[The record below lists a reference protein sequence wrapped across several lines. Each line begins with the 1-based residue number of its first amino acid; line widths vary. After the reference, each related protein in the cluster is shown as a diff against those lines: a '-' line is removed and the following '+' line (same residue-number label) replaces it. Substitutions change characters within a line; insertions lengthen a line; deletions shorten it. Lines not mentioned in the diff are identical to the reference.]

1 MDSLGGSKTPVELWT
16 MDKGGVWAKR
26 VERRCIEGVATSI
39 WGVKHCK
46 WSRRSSR
53 TTVLCRG
60 ARLCWGRV
68 FPVLIRARACA
79 VVLGAEVRGYTELEE
94 I

>member
-1 MDSLGGSKTPVELWT
+1 MDSPGGSKTPVELWT

-26 VERRCIEGVATSI
+26 VERRCVE
-39 WGVKHCK
+39 GVKHRK
-46 WSRRSSR
+46 RSRRSPR

-60 ARLCWGRV
+60 ALLCRGRV
-68 FPVLIRARACA
+68 SPAPIRARACA
-79 VVLGAEVRGYTELEE
+79 AVLGAEVRDYTELEE